1 MYSFDPTEEQKMIV
15 DTAREFARKAM
26 APKAHE
32 ADEAA
37 KLPSGFLEQAWELGL
52 AVAAIPEKY
61 NGAAMPRSAV
71 TGALLLEELGAG
83 DLSMALAM
91 LAPATFAYPILD
103 HGTDAQKAKWL
114 PQCTAAAFPRLTAA
128 LCEPHMDFDVTAL
141 GCRAQNAGGDY
152 VLNGRKCF
160 VPNGTQAE
168 TFLVYAREGDAEGFA
183 NVQAFIVPR
192 DAKGLAIGEKEKNMG
207 VLALDSVELTL
218 TDVRL
223 PPEARVGGAAGI
235 DFERLMSY
243 ARVALSALALGV
255 ARAAYEHSVDYAKE
269 RKTFGKPIA
278 TRQAIAF
285 SVADMRIELDSAR
298 MLVWEA
304 AWRLDRGE
312 KATKET
318 YLAKLYTDETVLKVT
333 DDALIVMGGHGF
345 IRENPVERW
354 LRNGRGFA
362 AFEGLAMI

>member
-1 MYSFDPTEEQKMIV
+1 MYSFDPTEEQQMIV
-15 DTAREFARKAM
+15 DTAREFARKEM
-26 APKAHE
+26 APKAHD

-37 KLPSGFLEQAWELGL
+37 SLPQGFLAQAWELGL

-61 NGAAMPRSAV
+61 NGAAMERSAV

-91 LAPATFAYPILD
+91 LAPASFAYPILD
-103 HGTDAQKAKWL
+103 YGTDAQKDKWL
-114 PQCTAAAFPRLTAA
+114 RLCTAASFPKLTAA
-128 LCEPHMDFDVTAL
+128 LCEPSMDFDPTAL
-141 GCRAQNAGGDY
+141 GCRAVAQGGEY
-152 VLNGRKCF
+152 LLQGRKCF
-160 VPNGTQAE
+160 VPNGGSAE
-168 TFLVYAREGDAEGFA
+168 AFLVYAREGDGEGFA
-183 NVQAFIVPR
+183 SVQAFIVPR
-192 DAKGLAIGEKEKNMG
+192 DSKGLTVSEKEKNMG
-207 VLALDSVELTL
+207 VHALDSVELAF
-218 TDVRL
+218 DGVRL
-223 PPEARVGGAAGI
+223 PSEARVGGDRGI
-235 DFERLMSY
+235 DFERVMSY
-243 ARVALSALALGV
+243 SRVALSALALGV

-312 KATKET
+312 TATKET
-318 YLAKLYTDETVLKVT
+318 YLAKLYTDEMVLKVT
-333 DDALIVMGGHGF
+333 DEAVLVMGGHGF

-362 AFEGLAMI
+362 AFEGLAMV